1 MSSLWLDR
9 SPSIETD
16 ARSRPDFDEII
27 VGAGITGLITAVLLA
42 RAGRRGARGSDGRRR
57 RDRQHDGEAER
68 AAGRAPAED
77 QRALHGRRRC
87 TPTCARTSPVDAGCS
102 TSPKAMALPC
112 NVATPSAS
120 HRRRMARRPS
130 RRISPRLDS
139 RARRHTGGGRGFA
152 LPHFRSGAAG
162 RPGRV
167 RSDAA
172 ARRSRGR
179 GALARRRDPRR
190 RARDR
195 CERPATGA
203 GPHGSRGV
211 QRERLVLAT
220 GTPMLDR
227 GLYFAK
233 LAAKRSY
240 AASYRVPGSL
250 PLDMYLSVD
259 EPSRSIRTT
268 PEGDGE
274 LLLVG
279 GYGHA
284 VGREP
289 SPASRRDELFAWTES
304 TWPGAERTHDWS
316 AQDYETPHGVPF
328 VGWLPRSGGRI
339 FLATGYDK
347 WGMTNAAQCAM
358 TLAGDLLGGTPEW
371 AAVLHHRVTLPAAIG
386 RGIGMNAAVAKHY
399 AVGWTRALVHRLR
412 IDASRGRRRRRPG
425 RHRPRR
431 RIDRRRT
438 HLPRH
443 RNLPA
448 PGRDPHVERC
458 RGELGLPRSRV
469 PVRGIRR
476 TAGGA
481 GHPRPAPPL
490 SASRRASVPFSGPL
504 GVSTADLAPRG
515 SGRR

>member
-42 RAGRRGARGSDGRRR
+42 RAGRRVAVLEARTVGAVATGNTTAKLSVLQGAHLQKINARCTDGTMHAYVRANLAGRRWVLDFAEGHGVAVQR
-57 RDRQHDGEAER
+57 RDAVSFASTPDGAASVEEEYRLASTAGLAVALEA
-68 AAGRAPAED
+68 
-77 QRALHGRRRC
+77 
-87 TPTCARTSPVDAGCS
+87 DAGLPFP
-102 TSPKAMALPC
+102 TFGAVRLADQAEFDPMQLLAAL
-112 NVATPSAS
+112 A
-120 HRRRMARRPS
+120 
-130 RRISPRLDS
+130 DE
-139 RARRHTGGGRGFA
+139 
-152 LPHFRSGAAG
+152 
-162 RPGRV
+162 V
-167 RSDAA
+167 RSLGGVI
-172 ARRSRGR
+172 REGVRV
-179 GALARRRDPRR
+179 
-190 RARDR
+190 
-195 CERPATGA
+195 TGA
-203 GPHGSRGV
+203 NARQPVRVHTDRGEFSA
-211 QRERLVLAT
+211 ERLVLAT

-250 PLDMYLSVD
+250 PRDMYLSVD

-268 PEGDGE
+268 PDGDGE

-399 AVGWTRALVHRLR
+399 AVGWTSALVHRLP
-412 IDASRGRRRRRPG
+412 DAPPPEGAGAVGRVGIAPVAASTVDGRTCRVTGICPHLGAILTWNDAEASWDCPAHGSRFAASGERLEGPATRDLRRR
-425 RHRPRR
+425 
-431 RIDRRRT
+431 
-438 HLPRH
+438 
-443 RNLPA
+443 
-448 PGRDPHVERC
+448 
-458 RGELGLPRSRV
+458 
-469 PVRGIRR
+469 
-476 TAGGA
+476 
-481 GHPRPAPPL
+481 
-490 SASRRASVPFSGPL
+490 
-504 GVSTADLAPRG
+504 
-515 SGRR
+515 